1 MSEPDTT
8 IADTATI
15 RAFATQEWED
25 GWGGIAPD
33 DFDRWLAAH
42 DAEVAAIAVGQ
53 YMALQPKPK
62 PFSGS
67 QGYQEGVF
75 YD

>member
-25 GWGGIAPD
+25 GYGGIEPEA
-33 DFDRWLAAH
+33 FDRWLAAH
-42 DAEVAAIAVGQ
+42 DAEVAAQAV
-53 YMALQPKPK
+53 AAATPKIS
-62 PFSGS
+62 FVYGT